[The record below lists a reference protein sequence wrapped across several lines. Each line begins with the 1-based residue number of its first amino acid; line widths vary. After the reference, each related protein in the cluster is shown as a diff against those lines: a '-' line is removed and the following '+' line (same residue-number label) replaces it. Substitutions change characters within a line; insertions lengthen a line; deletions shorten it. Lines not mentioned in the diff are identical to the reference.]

1 MLNKEQR
8 ISAFVELGHFLQ
20 KSTQQYLT
28 APESIPAFKSLLQ
41 DAFSFNGWFDEV
53 NVLRAFSG
61 VITILEEKELRALC
75 QIIPEENPQPK
86 AVALIMAGNIPMVG
100 FHDMLMVLLSG
111 HTLIAKLSS
120 DDKVLPMF
128 LMDALVKIEPGFSG
142 IIKYPEGKLENLEAV
157 IATGSNN
164 SSRYFEYYFSKYPH
178 IIRKNRQS
186 VAILKGDESTAQL
199 QLLAKDIFYYYGLGC
214 RNVSQLLVPKAYDFA
229 LFFESMF
236 SFGDVIN
243 NNKYANNY
251 DYNKAIYLLSSA
263 PILDNNFLLLKP
275 DNGISSP
282 VAVTFQTEYA
292 DLKTAYEFVENN
304 AARIQCVVGND
315 LGVKHVNFGETQLP
329 KISEYADNIDTL
341 SFLLNLR

>member
-8 ISAFVELGHFLQ
+8 IFAFVELGHFLQ
-20 KSTQQYLT
+20 KSIQQYLT
-28 APESIPAFKSLLQ
+28 APETIPAFKSLLQ

-61 VITILEEKELRALC
+61 IITILEEKELRTLC
-75 QIIPEENPQPK
+75 LAIPEENPNPK

-111 HTLIAKLSS
+111 HQLIAKLSS

-128 LMDALVKIEPGFSG
+128 LMDALVKIEPRFKN

-186 VAILKGDESTAQL
+186 IAILKGNENQAQL

-214 RNVSQLLVPKAYDFA
+214 RNVSQLLVPKDYDFT
-229 LFFESMF
+229 LFFESIF

-275 DNGISSP
+275 DDNISSP
-282 VAVTFQTEYA
+282 VAVTFQTEYSNIES
-292 DLKTAYEFVENN
+292 AYGFVERNKT
-304 AARIQCVVGND
+304 RIQCLVGDN
-315 LGVKHVNFGETQLP
+315 LGINHVNFGETQSP

-341 SFLLNLR
+341 SFLVNLR